1 MRKIFSPRNYN
12 TYTIWTCSSLFIS
25 NSYLRKSYPNRV
37 SAFSVLEIPW
47 IPLCTLLLQM
57 PSYSART
64 PGSSIKT
71 WDVQKKYCCASQDYS
86 HQVCRWCNCTRTC
99 RLKQKWA
106 KMEASAREVG
116 QLLSF
121 LMPRNMPAPG
131 ASGYLG
137 NTVVSPPVE
146 EVYIILCSI
155 SRGCYYVPGRT
166 RNQ

>member
-1 MRKIFSPRNYN
+1 
-12 TYTIWTCSSLFIS
+12 
-25 NSYLRKSYPNRV
+25 
-37 SAFSVLEIPW
+37 
-47 IPLCTLLLQM
+47 
-57 PSYSART
+57 
-64 PGSSIKT
+64 
-71 WDVQKKYCCASQDYS
+71 
-86 HQVCRWCNCTRTC
+86 
-99 RLKQKWA
+99 
-106 KMEASAREVG
+106 MEASAREVG